1 MNAVFCVYQDYVQKM
16 LEIQRSLI
24 GQFEVIKPGRVS
36 PNRIE
41 STDLYSCIFMC
52 SRVRLN
58 LLIEISQKNQ
68 TEVLAP

>member
-36 PNRIE
+36 PIE
-41 STDLYSCIFMC
+41 W
-52 SRVRLN
+52 
-58 LLIEISQKNQ
+58 NQ
-68 TEVLAP
+68 QIYIHVFLCAAELD